1 MPVQSKEDPLMVLYH
16 YYTTLLRS
24 RIKRTPRSVRLAA
37 TAALLISILS
47 SSYGGYKWW
56 QERSKE
62 KAQGQ
67 RLVRRNSGLRGKG
80 GERIIYVP
88 RWNTTS
94 KVIIHPTR
102 PTTFDA
108 HRRLFL
114 TPPRVTRIGSGA
126 STPAYGH
133 GPPPQTKPGLNLA
146 FLHQFL
152 SLLNIMIPRFRS
164 KETALLVSHG
174 VFLVLRT
181 YLSLVVARLDGAIVR
196 DLVAG
201 QGKSFMLGI
210 LRWLSVGTLASYTN
224 AMIKFL
230 QSKISIAFRTRL
242 TRYIHDLYLNSNL
255 NYYKLT
261 NLDGGVGQ
269 GADQFITQDLT
280 LFCTSAASLYSSLGK
295 PLVDIFVFNYQLYR
309 SLGPL
314 ALTGL
319 LSNYFATATLLR
331 RLSPPFGKLKAV
343 EGKKEG
349 DFRGL
354 HARLIANAE
363 EIAFYG
369 GADVEKVYLNR
380 SFRELEAGWKEY
392 TTSKSGITCSKTLF

>member
-1 MPVQSKEDPLMVLYH
+1 M
-16 YYTTLLRS
+16 
-24 RIKRTPRSVRLAA
+24 
-37 TAALLISILS
+37 
-47 SSYGGYKWW
+47 G
-56 QERSKE
+56 
-62 KAQGQ
+62 
-67 RLVRRNSGLRGKG
+67 
-80 GERIIYVP
+80 
-88 RWNTTS
+88 
-94 KVIIHPTR
+94 
-102 PTTFDA
+102 
-108 HRRLFL
+108 
-114 TPPRVTRIGSGA
+114 
-126 STPAYGH
+126 
-133 GPPPQTKPGLNLA
+133 
-146 FLHQFL
+146 
-152 SLLNIMIPRFRS
+152 
-164 KETALLVSHG
+164 VSHG
-174 VFLVLRT
+174 VFLLLRT
-181 YLSLVVARLDGAIVR
+181 YLSLVVARLDGVLVR
-196 DLVAG
+196 DLVNG
-201 QGKSFMLGI
+201 QGKAFMLGI
-210 LRWLSVGTLASYTN
+210 LRWLSIGALASYTN

-380 SFRELEAGWKEY
+380 SFRELRSWMEGIYNVKVRYNMLEDFILKYSWSAFGYIITSIPVYLPAWAGLGEAPSTEAQVKDRSQSHMKDFITNKRLMLSLADAGGRMMYSIKDLSELAGY
-392 TTSKSGITCSKTLF
+392 TSRVYQLISTLHRVH